1 MTDDIAK
8 LRREVAELRSWVW
21 EVNDILSSASVSVH
35 LREDQP
41 WDSFLFQS
49 HIGGEQRARI
59 LLAIEAVLHRAKTGG
74 AYQLDA
80 RRQELLDKCPAL
92 AEILQNGPIDRAE
105 AETLIGKAADREYLG
120 ARALQAHRAQGLDPA
135 GHEALGD

>member
-59 LLAIEAVLHRAKTGG
+59 LLAIEAVLHRAKPDAPTSWMLGG
-74 AYQLDA
+74 KNYSTSA
-80 RRQELLDKCPAL
+80 P
-92 AEILQNGPIDRAE
+92 
-105 AETLIGKAADREYLG
+105 
-120 ARALQAHRAQGLDPA
+120 H
-135 GHEALGD
+135 